1 VQVPDRLK
9 PYFALA
15 ASRPELFDNT
25 DAGLRILMD
34 PAEILRVEEDVARGL
49 EKRGMPARL
58 GQVGIVYEDPWFL
71 VLRDAV
77 EFPDGARRTHARTVN
92 YTGDGAAVLPVFEG
106 RIVLLRHYRHPP
118 RRWLLEIPRG
128 GIELGRTPEE
138 TAHAEIREE
147 MGGEI
152 ARLERLG
159 FLYGSTNLYRNGAHL
174 FYAEL
179 SKLGEPQLG
188 EGISGFE
195 QLGLAEFE
203 AMIREGRLHDCFAV
217 GAFAHARLRSL
228 L

>member
-1 VQVPDRLK
+1 LQIPERLEA
-9 PYFALA
+9 YFALA
-15 ASRPELFDNT
+15 AARPELFDNT
-25 DAGLRILMD
+25 GAGLRILME

-58 GQVGIVYEDPWFL
+58 GHVGIVYEDPWFL

-77 EFPDGARRTHARTVN
+77 EFPDGSRRTHARTVN
-92 YTGDGAAVLPVFEG
+92 YTGDGAAVLPVHEG
-106 RIVLLRHYRHPP
+106 RIVMLCHYRHPP

-128 GIELGRTPEE
+128 GIEPGRTPEE

-152 ARLERLG
+152 TRLERLG

-179 SKLGEPQLG
+179 SAIGEPQLG

-195 QLGLAEFE
+195 FLAIPQFE
-203 AMIREGRLHDCFAV
+203 AMIREGKLHDCFAV
-217 GAFAHARLRSL
+217 GAFAHARLRGL